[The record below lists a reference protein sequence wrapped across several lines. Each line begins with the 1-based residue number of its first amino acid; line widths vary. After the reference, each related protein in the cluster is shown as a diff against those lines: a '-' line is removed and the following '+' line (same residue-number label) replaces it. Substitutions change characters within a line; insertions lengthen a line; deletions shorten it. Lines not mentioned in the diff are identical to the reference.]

1 MGATNVARKIFQRER
16 IGAHHETVAYRWDVP
31 SLRICEA
38 FCECDGVPTKSL
50 CSEDDVAVEDEL
62 P

>member
-1 MGATNVARKIFQRER
+1 MGAMSEAREIFQRER
-16 IGAHHETVAYRWDVP
+16 IGAYHETAAYRWDVP

-38 FCECDGVPTKSL
+38 FRARDGVPTKLL